1 MPSWHFGLC
10 VCVCLLLQ
18 ALCMFGLNCL
28 LAGWSVALTAGTFHR
43 HAMRCRSGTS
53 NSFAF
58 LDSTAFWR
66 GGLMHGSFGR
76 QSEANIE
83 CAEFFLFCVAVDA
96 GFCSGKTIPRNMD
109 VLFTVFGSCC

>member
-1 MPSWHFGLC
+1 
-10 VCVCLLLQ
+10 
-18 ALCMFGLNCL
+18 MFGLNCL

-96 GFCSGKTIPRNMD
+96 GF
-109 VLFTVFGSCC
+109 

>member
-1 MPSWHFGLC
+1 
-10 VCVCLLLQ
+10 
-18 ALCMFGLNCL
+18 MFGLNCL
-28 LAGWSVALTAGTFHR
+28 LAGWSVALRAGTFHR

-96 GFCSGKTIPRNMD
+96 GFCFWKDGTKKHGCF
-109 VLFTVFGSCC
+109 VYCVW

>member
-1 MPSWHFGLC
+1 MPVAC
-10 VCVCLLLQ
+10 VFVCLLLQ

-28 LAGWSVALTAGTFHR
+28 LAGRSVALRAWTFHR
-43 HAMRCRSGTS
+43 HAMRCSSGTS

-83 CAEFFLFCVAVDA
+83 FAEFLFFCVVVDA
-96 GFCSGKTIPRNMD
+96 GFCFWKDSTKKHACF
-109 VLFTVFGSCC
+109 VYCVW